1 MSAKIFDRN
10 KAQLVDAQTLAEHLG
25 FRATVIRKMAKLG
38 HIPSL
43 CLKNGKKEYYRF
55 RIHEVEDALRK
66 GNNDRDD
73 KA

>member
-1 MSAKIFDRN
+1 MNAKIFDGN
-10 KAQLVDAQTLAEHLG
+10 NAQLVDAQTVADHLG

-38 HIPSL
+38 RIPSL

-55 RIHEVEDALRK
+55 RIGEVEEALRRNNSD
-66 GNNDRDD
+66 GNN